1 MTTNVRR
8 RRSLAKAEGRQ
19 ALGFATP
26 ALAGLAVFTIV
37 PVVLSIVMSSS
48 TGRRSARRPSSES
61 TTTSACSPP
70 APTSGRVLRNT
81 AVFTI
86 LYVPLNVGLSLVL
99 AMALAPRIRGRG
111 ALRVLFFI
119 PVVTPMVANVL
130 VWKMVLLQP
139 QGLFNGAA
147 ESWFGVTLPNFLA
160 DPQWAMIMV
169 VVMSVWQGVGYN
181 MLIFSAALEQLPESV
196 MEAARIDGA
205 SGLRM
210 QLSIVIPMISPAIFF
225 ATIMTMITAPV
236 GLRAAAAAHRRRTWQ
251 RHATAGAVHL
261 QPGVQVPGTGSRR
274 RRSVD
279 PLRPHHRDHGAAV
292 RRAEEVGAPVVPELS
307 THPSSS
313 MTTTSRSS
321 APDARV
327 RPSAGRSACAWSSPT
342 CSCISRPRSSCRRSS
357 TRSSALKPNSEM
369 FTMPPSLIA
378 SEVRWTNSTSSPTGR
393 S

>member
-26 ALAGLAVFTIV
+26 ALAGLAVFTVV
-37 PVVLSIVMSSS
+37 PVVLSIVMSFFDWPTFGEKTFIGIDNYIRLFTSS
-48 TGRRSARRPSSES
+48 PDFW
-61 TTTSACSPP
+61 P
-70 APTSGRVLRNT
+70 ALRNT

-130 VWKMVLLQP
+130 VWKMLLQP

-210 QLSIVIPMISPAIFF
+210 HLSIVIPMISPAIFF
-225 ATIMTMITAPV
+225 ATIMTMITALQVFVQPQLLTGGGPGNATQPLV
-236 GLRAAAAAHRRRTWQ
+236 QFIYNQGFKFQELGLAAAGAWILFALIIVI
-251 RHATAGAVHL
+251 TALQFGAQKKWVHYE
-261 QPGVQVPGTGSRR
+261 
-274 RRSVD
+274 
-279 PLRPHHRDHGAAV
+279 H
-292 RRAEEVGAPVVPELS
+292 
-307 THPSSS
+307 
-313 MTTTSRSS
+313 
-321 APDARV
+321 
-327 RPSAGRSACAWSSPT
+327 
-342 CSCISRPRSSCRRSS
+342 
-357 TRSSALKPNSEM
+357 
-369 FTMPPSLIA
+369 
-378 SEVRWTNSTSSPTGR
+378 
-393 S
+393 